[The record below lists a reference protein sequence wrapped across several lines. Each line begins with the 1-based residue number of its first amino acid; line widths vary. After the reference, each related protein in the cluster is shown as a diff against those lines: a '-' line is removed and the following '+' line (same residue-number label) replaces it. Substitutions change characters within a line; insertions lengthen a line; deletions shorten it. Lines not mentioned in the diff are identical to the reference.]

1 MSNLT
6 YFILQSIV
14 LIVYGSYVYNQ
25 YNKRKTFKALIKPIQ
40 IVSPTRIISS
50 IDSAKQQ

>member
-14 LIVYGSYVYNQ
+14 LIVYGSYVFNK
-25 YNKRKTFKALIKPIQ
+25 YNKRKALKALIKPIQ
-40 IVSPTRIISS
+40 IVSPTRINVS
-50 IDSAKQQ
+50 IDSAKQR